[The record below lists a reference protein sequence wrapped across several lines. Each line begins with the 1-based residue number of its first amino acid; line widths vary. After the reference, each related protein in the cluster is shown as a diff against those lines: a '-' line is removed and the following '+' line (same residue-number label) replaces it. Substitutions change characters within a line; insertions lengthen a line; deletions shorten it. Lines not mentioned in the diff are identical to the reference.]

1 VAKAGLEN
9 LGQVLAD
16 ENQGRIRVNSIN
28 PGACRTRMRR
38 EAYPGEDP
46 ETRPE
51 PAALMRPYLYLIG
64 PASQGV
70 TGQSIDCQ

>member
-1 VAKAGLEN
+1 
-9 LGQVLAD
+9 
-16 ENQGRIRVNSIN
+16 
-28 PGACRTRMRR
+28 MRR

-51 PAALMRPYLYLIG
+51 PAALMAPYLYLIG
-64 PASQGV
+64 PDSQGI

>member
-1 VAKAGLEN
+1 
-9 LGQVLAD
+9 
-16 ENQGRIRVNSIN
+16 
-28 PGACRTRMRR
+28 MRR

-51 PAALMRPYLYLIG
+51 PAALMGPYLYLIG
-64 PASQGV
+64 PASHGV